1 MVKGDASDV
10 REGRALSGY
19 EGQHDYL
26 LQDRNRAARDRHFVR
41 YT

>member
-1 MVKGDASDV
+1 MTKGDASDV
-10 REGRALSGY
+10 RKGRALLGY

-26 LQDRNRAARDRHFVR
+26 LQDRNRAARDRHFAR